1 MVRCRIGIRSG
12 RLEFEL
18 PWHRRRTAGPSRFE
32 TVNVHASAQLAQA
45 ARRHS
50 IKSRSRSRY
59 DRVTVGVTPGDNLKP
74 RPGGSREP
82 SGAGAALSRWRPSH
96 LRNRR
101 CFIMMV
107 RRESPLRRKPK
118 GKSLTKSAVSP
129 AAAVHSSAP
138 SVRTSSG
145 RSRVLDPVRRTSV
158 RQPHTRRSES

>member
-59 DRVTVGVTPGDNLKP
+59 DRVTVRVTVTN
-74 RPGGSREP
+74 PGGSREP